1 MIYLDHAATT
11 PLRPEARAVLE
22 EFAQADGPFANPA
35 STHSLGRQMGARVA
49 QARED
54 FAEILGVQPT
64 EVVFTSGATEADNL
78 AILGR
83 ARFAQNQGR
92 RLVVPRTEHKAVID
106 PVRHLQSQGW
116 QVDWLDPGSAGACS
130 AEDMATALGPDAV
143 LACAMAVNNE
153 TGHIHDVVAIAQAC
167 LDQGVPLHVD
177 AAQAPG
183 KVPLQAC
190 PGVGSMAFS
199 GHKLGAPAGIG
210 ALYVRGRPRLGLEP
224 LVFGGGQERG
234 MRSGTLPAMLI
245 LAFVAAAKAA
255 VASQEQEFQ
264 RLRNLRE
271 ALWGRLDAQIP
282 ELVRNSPVQGSSPHV
297 LNITVPGVQ
306 GDSLRAMLPGLA
318 LSSGSACAAA
328 QAASSYVLRAR
339 GHDDALANASLRLS
353 FGHSTS
359 QAEVEAAAEQII
371 AAVGRLR
378 SWHPG
383 VE

>member
-11 PLRPEARAVLE
+11 PLRPEARAILA

-49 QARED
+49 QARAE
-54 FAEILGVQPT
+54 FADILGAQPN

-78 AILGR
+78 AVLGR
-83 ARFAQNQGR
+83 ARFAQTQGR

-106 PVRHLQSQGW
+106 PVRHLQGQGW
-116 QVDWLDPGSAGACS
+116 QVDWLDPGSAGVCS
-130 AEDMATALGPDAV
+130 AEQVAEALAQDTV

-153 TGHIHDVVAIAQAC
+153 TGHEHDIPEIAQLC
-167 LDQGVPLHVD
+167 LDEGVPLHVD
-177 AAQAPG
+177 AAQALG
-183 KVPLQAC
+183 KVPTQVL

-210 ALYVRGRPRLGLEP
+210 ALYLRGRPRFGVEP

-255 VASQEQEFQ
+255 VSAQESEYQ
-264 RLRNLRE
+264 RLKSLRE
-271 ALWGRLDAQIP
+271 ELWDALAARVPKLI
-282 ELVRNSPVQGSSPHV
+282 RNSPAQGSSPHV

-306 GDSLRAMLPGLA
+306 GDSLRALLPELA

-328 QAASSYVLRAR
+328 QAESSYVLRAL
-339 GHDDALANASLRLS
+339 GHDDALANASLRISL
-353 FGHSTS
+353 GHTTTLV
-359 QAEVEAAAEQII
+359 EVQAAASQII
-371 AAVGRLR
+371 AAVRKLR
-378 SWHPG
+378 SWHP
-383 VE
+383 EAE